1 MRTFLV
7 ALQVLMAIL
16 LYSVSSAVGQNFVYF
31 TVTEFGPLILTTVTT
46 VRKIFSTLY
55 SVFRTPSNTL
65 SPMQWGGCSMVF
77 AGLLGDIV
85 RKMTA
90 PKAAPKAAPAV
101 EQAAPA
107 ETSGDVAPR
116 RRRQRRSPKPPLAPG
131 AVSPPVG
138 RCSPA

>member
-1 MRTFLV
+1 MACTQPTYGTHTV
-7 ALQVLMAIL
+7 HAWHGTHQVLMAIL

-77 AGLLGDIV
+77 AGLLGDIMM
-85 RKMTA
+85 KMM
-90 PKAAPKAAPAV
+90 PKPTSTPKAAPAV
-101 EQAAPA
+101 EQAPPDEASGAASSETPPA
-107 ETSGDVAPR
+107 TT
-116 RRRQRRSPKPPLAPG
+116 LA
-131 AVSPPVG
+131 
-138 RCSPA
+138 

>member
-1 MRTFLV
+1 MG
-7 ALQVLMAIL
+7 AIL

-85 RKMTA
+85 RKMM
-90 PKAAPKAAPAV
+90 
-101 EQAAPA
+101 
-107 ETSGDVAPR
+107 
-116 RRRQRRSPKPPLAPG
+116 PKPGGG
-131 AVSPPVG
+131 AADVLSKINLPREVQLLIASAG
-138 RCSPA
+138 IFISFSFF